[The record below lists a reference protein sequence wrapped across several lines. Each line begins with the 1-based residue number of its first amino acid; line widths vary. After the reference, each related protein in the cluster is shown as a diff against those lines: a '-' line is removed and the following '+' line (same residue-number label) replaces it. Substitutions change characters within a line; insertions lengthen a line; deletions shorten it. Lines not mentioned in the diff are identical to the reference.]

1 LCQLIDMQITNTIIP
16 GCYILQPQIFADD
29 RGYFIET
36 FNKNT
41 FFNATG
47 VPIDFVQDNE
57 SMSNYGV
64 VRGLHFQTGDMAQAK
79 LVRVVQGEVLD
90 VVVDIRPDSPTFLQ
104 HFSIRLN
111 AQNKTQLFVPI
122 GCAHG
127 FSVLQDQ
134 TIFNYKCSNFYSK
147 AHESGL
153 LLNDSLLNI
162 DWQIPSNKMIIS
174 EKDLLL
180 PNVQF

>member
-1 LCQLIDMQITNTIIP
+1 MQITDTIIK
-16 GCYILQPQIFADD
+16 GCFIIQPQIFADD

-41 FFNATG
+41 FTKSTG
-47 VPIDFVQDNE
+47 INLDFVQDNE

-64 VRGLHFQTGDMAQAK
+64 VRGLHFQKNEMAQAK
-79 LVRVVQGEVLD
+79 LVRVVQGAVLD
-90 VVVDIRPDSPTFLQ
+90 VVVDIRPDSATYLQ
-104 HFSIRLN
+104 HITVELSG
-111 AQNKTQLFVPI
+111 QNKTQLFVPV

-127 FSVLQDQ
+127 FSVLQDH

-147 AHESGL
+147 AHEGGL
-153 LLNDSLLNI
+153 LLTDPLLNI
-162 DWQIPSNKMIIS
+162 NWQIPSNKMIIS

-180 PNVQF
+180 PGVSNIALD